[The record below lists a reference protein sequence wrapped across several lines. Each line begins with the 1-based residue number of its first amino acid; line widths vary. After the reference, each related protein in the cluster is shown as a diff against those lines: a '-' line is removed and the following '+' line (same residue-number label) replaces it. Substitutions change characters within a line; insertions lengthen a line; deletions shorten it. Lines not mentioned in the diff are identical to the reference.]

1 MLPSKNR
8 LSLSNNKTNL
18 LAGKR
23 VESDQ
28 LRLIARRE
36 NGIFKTATIVSKKV
50 AARAVDRNRIR
61 RLVAE
66 VIATNIEQI
75 KFQGFLIV
83 IAKQNFAKFK
93 KNQIESKILKLIEK
107 L

>member
-8 LSLSNNKTNL
+8 LSLSKNKTNL

-28 LRLIARRE
+28 FRLIARRE
-36 NGIFKTATIVSKKV
+36 KGIFKTATIVSKKV

-61 RLVAE
+61 RLIAE
-66 VIATNIEQI
+66 AINTNLGEIE
-75 KFQGFLIV
+75 FQGFLIV
-83 IAKQNFAKFK
+83 IAKQNIAEFK

>member
-1 MLPSKNR
+1 MLPAKNR
-8 LSLSNNKTNL
+8 LSLSKNKTNL

-28 LRLIARRE
+28 FRLIARRE
-36 NGIFKTATIVSKKV
+36 KGIFKTATIVSKKV

-61 RLVAE
+61 RLIAE
-66 VIATNIEQI
+66 AISTNLGEIE
-75 KFQGFLIV
+75 FQGFLIV
-83 IAKQNFAKFK
+83 IAKQNIAEFK

>member
-8 LSLSNNKTNL
+8 LSLSKNKTNL

-28 LRLIARRE
+28 FRLIARRE
-36 NGIFKTATIVSKKV
+36 KGIFKTATVVSKKV

-61 RLVAE
+61 RLITEA
-66 VIATNIEQI
+66 INTNLGEI

-83 IAKQNFAKFK
+83 IAKQNIAEFK